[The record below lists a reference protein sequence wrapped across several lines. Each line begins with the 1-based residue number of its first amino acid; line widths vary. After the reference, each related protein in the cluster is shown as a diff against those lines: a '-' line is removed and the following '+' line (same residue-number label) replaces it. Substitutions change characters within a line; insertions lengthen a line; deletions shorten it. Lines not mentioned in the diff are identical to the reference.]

1 MNKHLTQVLKATVI
15 LLMFCASESTA
26 QAVILVNGVPTKV
39 VLEGVAI
46 KTIVQQKVTDYME
59 EYGQEPN
66 DSFTKSVITFNP
78 VDKVETQ
85 EKIKAKETLTEK
97 RQLAAVDDIK

>member
-15 LLMFCASESTA
+15 LLMFCTNESTA

-39 VLEGVAI
+39 VLEGDAI
-46 KTIVQQKVTDYME
+46 QKIVQQKVADYME
-59 EYGQEPN
+59 EFGQEPI

-78 VDKVETQ
+78 VDKVETP
-85 EKIKAKETLTEK
+85 EKIKAKEALIEK
-97 RQLAAVDDIK
+97 RQIAALDDIK